1 MSNAR
6 SSIPAPSSGGS
17 RRSGPRELPEPTE
30 AAPVLARFLFDC
42 LKEAGVTEVFGVPGD
57 YNFTLLDEL
66 ERCEG
71 IAFVGGRNELN
82 AGYAADAYA
91 RIRGLSALITTF
103 GVGEMS
109 AVNAIA
115 GASSEHVPIVH
126 IVGAPPAAAKQEKKR
141 MHHTLMDGDYD
152 VFRRVYEPLA
162 AYTAWLT
169 PENAAVEIP
178 AALRIALEQRQP
190 VYLAVCHDLAGR
202 PIQPRGQA
210 APAAPAS
217 PPAALQAAV
226 EHARRLMD
234 PAAGKTVLLADAGTD
249 RFRLQAPVRRLAETL
264 GLPVAAT
271 VLGKGAFDES
281 HPQFIGIYA
290 GAFGSPV
297 TAERVER
304 AGCVVAVGPVWADTN
319 LAHFTAKLD
328 PARVIEVHPTCAKV
342 AEAEFPGVRTEEFL
356 TALAGSVRSQPSA
369 ALSTDASAALP
380 PEAPSAWP
388 PEAPRAIAAEGSEP
402 GGEPAEGADPQAPLT
417 ADPQAPLTAR
427 LYYPRLQRLLRE
439 GDILVVETGSFF
451 YGMSQLRLPRG
462 ATYIAEGGWQAI
474 GYATPAA
481 FGACVA
487 APERR
492 VLLFTGDGSL
502 QLTVQEISSMLAYGC
517 RPILFVLNNAS
528 YTIENYLNVNV
539 SDARYNR
546 VPVWS
551 YTRLPE
557 AFGGDAFVARA
568 TTAGELDEAIRE
580 AERECSRRLCLIE
593 LAVNDPLDAPDYM
606 RKLRSYLEERKRQGL
621 SS

>member
-1 MSNAR
+1 M
-6 SSIPAPSSGGS
+6 GK
-17 RRSGPRELPEPTE
+17 LPEQTE
-30 AAPVLARFLFDC
+30 AAPALARFLFDR

-115 GASSEHVPIVH
+115 GASSEQVPIVH

-141 MHHTLMDGDYD
+141 MHHTLMDGNYD

-190 VYLAVCHDLAGR
+190 VYLAVCHDLADR
-202 PIQPRGQA
+202 PIQPRGQV

-226 EHARRLMD
+226 EHARHLMD
-234 PAAGKTVLLADAGTD
+234 PAAGETVLLADAGTD
-249 RFRLQAPVRRLAETL
+249 RFRLQEPVRRLAETL
-264 GLPVAAT
+264 GLPVAAS

-342 AEAEFPGVRTEEFL
+342 AEAEFPGVRAEEFL
-356 TALAGSVRSQPSA
+356 TALAGSVRSQPPA
-369 ALSTDASAALP
+369 ALSTDASAAFP
-380 PEAPSAWP
+380 PEAPPALS
-388 PEAPRAIAAEGSEP
+388 PEAPPALSPEAPPARPAEDPREIAAEGSEP
-402 GGEPAEGADPQAPLT
+402 GGEPAEGAHPQAPLT
-417 ADPQAPLTAR
+417 AGQ
-427 LYYPRLQRLLRE
+427 YYPRLQRLLRE

-580 AERECSRRLCLIE
+580 AERECSHRLCLLE
-593 LAVNDPLDAPDYM
+593 LVVNDPLDAPDYM
-606 RKLRSYLEERKRQGL
+606 RKLRSYLEERKRQGF